1 MSCSRKIS
9 EKRWRDKNN
18 KNYKFKNRKGALLR
32 ERLSYLNVHF
42 YSIAMKR
49 TRGVKATKPV
59 AISSIRW
66 FIIRT
71 PVRLI
76 SVLIWESFKGIKN
89 DEFSSLI

>member
-1 MSCSRKIS
+1 
-9 EKRWRDKNN
+9 
-18 KNYKFKNRKGALLR
+18 
-32 ERLSYLNVHF
+32 
-42 YSIAMKR
+42 MKR